1 MHETRTRAGAEKMR
15 IGYPCINM
23 TIGCKGD
30 RTFRLKS
37 YSVER
42 LKETVGNNLDCLLK
56 ILMFNEEHK
65 ILFFRITSDLV
76 PFASHPANT
85 FNWQEHFRSEFEEI
99 GEFIRKKGIRIS
111 MHPDQFTLINS
122 VDKDIF
128 SRSCKE
134 LAYHA
139 QILDLMKLDTR
150 AKIQIHVGGVYKNK
164 EKSMKRFVKRYFRLD
179 SSIRCRLAVE
189 NDDRLYNVAD
199 CLKIGGETG
208 LPMLFDVFHHGVN
221 RTDTTVNGALRL
233 SSKTWNLKTDGIPMV
248 DYSSQRIGGSPRQHA
263 ESIELRQF
271 KNFLKE
277 TFPVDFDLMLEIK
290 DKEKSAIKA
299 VEVASRDSRFLKTI
313 ENWSGSERNDK
324 S

>member
-233 SSKTWNLKTDGIPMV
+233 SSKTWNWKTDGIPMV

-263 ESIELRQF
+263 ESIDLRQF

-277 TFPVDFDLMLEIK
+277 TSPVDFDLMLEIK

-299 VEVASRDSRFLKTI
+299 VEVASNDSRFLKTI